1 MTNTPRIF
9 ASTIFTAIA
18 IFLMSYTWLPARA
31 NLQNEKGKVTN
42 IFSQA
47 NTWYEVEIITTSGTR
62 VTCRA
67 RRGWPLIGPS
77 RCPLEKFENLLGQT
91 VNVLHDKK
99 HPYEVTDSSSNMI
112 IEYSVHRKTHA
123 ISIVLA
129 VLMLVMAF
137 LVWRRK

>member
-1 MTNTPRIF
+1 MTNISRIF

-18 IFLMSYTWLPARA
+18 IFLISYTWLPARA
-31 NLQNEKGKVTN
+31 NLQDEKGKVTN

-67 RRGWPLIGPS
+67 RHGWPLIGPS

-112 IEYSVHRKTHA
+112 IEYSAHRKTHT

-129 VLMLVMAF
+129 ALMLVMAF